1 MIIKKFINTRRECVG
16 CTTYRD
22 GKDLYKQK
30 TRDNKDIYPKI
41 KRYIDIILAIIFSI
55 LVSPL
60 VIFIAIAIK
69 LESKGPIIFKQTRS
83 GKDGKPFE
91 IYKFRTMKE
100 GTPNV
105 PTNQINKSGC
115 EITKVGK
122 FLRKSSL
129 DEIPQLINILKKDMT
144 FIGPRPVIVSE
155 TKLINLRKE
164 KGIDSLYPGISGWA
178 QVNGRDEIDIYE
190 KVKYDY
196 EYLQNI
202 SLKFDLKIAFITGL
216 KVLKSEG
223 IRD

>member
-1 MIIKKFINTRRECVG
+1 MLDAQHIEMEK
-16 CTTYRD
+16 TYIS
-22 GKDLYKQK
+22 KK

-202 SLKFDLKIAFITGL
+202 SL
-216 KVLKSEG
+216 
-223 IRD
+223 

>member
-1 MIIKKFINTRRECVG
+1 MLDSQHIEMEK
-16 CTTYRD
+16 TYMS
-22 GKDLYKQK
+22 KK
-30 TRDNKDIYPKI
+30 TRDNKDIYPKV

-60 VIFIAIAIK
+60 VIIIAIAIK

-144 FIGPRPVIVSE
+144 FIGPRPVIISE
-155 TKLINLRKE
+155 SKLINLRKE
-164 KGIDSLYPGISGWA
+164 KGIDSLYPGISGW
-178 QVNGRDEIDIYE
+178 
-190 KVKYDY
+190 
-196 EYLQNI
+196 
-202 SLKFDLKIAFITGL
+202 
-216 KVLKSEG
+216 
-223 IRD
+223 

>member
-1 MIIKKFINTRRECVG
+1 MLDAQHIEMEK
-16 CTTYRD
+16 TYIS
-22 GKDLYKQK
+22 KK

-100 GTPNV
+100 GSE
-105 PTNQINKSGC
+105 K
-115 EITKVGK
+115 EEKKLLKK

-129 DEIPQLINILKKDMT
+129 DELPQFINILKKDMT

>member
-1 MIIKKFINTRRECVG
+1 MLDAQHIEMEK
-16 CTTYRD
+16 TYIS
-22 GKDLYKQK
+22 KK

-122 FLRKSSL
+122 FLRR
-129 DEIPQLINILKKDMT
+129 NT
-144 FIGPRPVIVSE
+144 
-155 TKLINLRKE
+155 T
-164 KGIDSLYPGISGWA
+164 
-178 QVNGRDEIDIYE
+178 VN
-190 KVKYDY
+190 
-196 EYLQNI
+196 
-202 SLKFDLKIAFITGL
+202 
-216 KVLKSEG
+216 
-223 IRD
+223 

>member
-1 MIIKKFINTRRECVG
+1 MLDAQHIEMEK
-16 CTTYRD
+16 TYIS
-22 GKDLYKQK
+22 KK

-196 EYLQNI
+196 EYLKNRSI
-202 SLKFDLKIAFITGL
+202 ILDVKIILKTFFIVARFKGV
-216 KVLKSEG
+216 K
-223 IRD
+223 